1 MQLFIKKDFGSD
13 MTKLIICDKEMNDTM
28 KIVKYL
34 EKSGLLIKGVS
45 KTTQAKSTERTKR
58 SIS

>member
-34 EKSGLLIKGVS
+34 EKSGLLIKDVS

>member
-34 EKSGLLIKGVS
+34 EKSGLLIKRVS